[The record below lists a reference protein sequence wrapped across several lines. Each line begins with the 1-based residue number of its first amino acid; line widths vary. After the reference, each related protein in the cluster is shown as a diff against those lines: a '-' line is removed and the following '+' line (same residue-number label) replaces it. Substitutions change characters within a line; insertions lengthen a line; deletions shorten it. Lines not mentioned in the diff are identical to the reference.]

1 MADKTQQTT
10 AAEPSRKV
18 TVAGDSDPLHDEVV
32 RRAVDLSWN
41 NEISAAEALL
51 QPGAATIPRHSLHL
65 AELHWC
71 ASLVSGN
78 EKLMLEVLEQLNG
91 TLRLTEAC
99 LADYPAS
106 CVRNG
111 LLRADSSA
119 ARVADL
125 EDDLN
130 IVLADANLLSAAIM
144 VLTSQKIKGAWRV
157 RKAWMIYYG
166 LERRRKRPVC
176 AELQGSVAFGCG
188 LIMFGISWLPAMM
201 VSICRVVGFES
212 NRIRGM
218 ALLQDACGEHGV
230 RSPLAALVLLVFSL
244 IVPHS
249 LSNLDELLRVAKPVL
264 DDSLARWPH
273 SMMFNWLASY
283 YTKKIGDVT
292 GTLRYVDA
300 AIAACLATGKFAAPP
315 ATLAVDRVSCLFL
328 AQKFDDA
335 CTACDELMANGG
347 GTCIVRGICH
357 TYRAL
362 CLHMVGRTADAVAE
376 FQSVKTLKC
385 HTKDRLFIDMGLS
398 AIKTRASGLTLIPYE
413 VMYIKRDIAHM
424 TPDTATSF
432 LALLERHYAPFAP
445 KASPEET
452 AVYQLIAGVLR
463 RATGDAARGN
473 SDIRAAATA
482 AVAAKGF
489 KHEKFVAPFAC
500 CEIAEIAYHDNNLD
514 ECSRYLDLANKYGG
528 GPFEDFIK
536 PRVRIG
542 RETLK
547 ARIANGGKEP
557 PVSSRDAAF
566 ATSTAGTSSEGTAE
580 VDPDDSS
587 AAAAAAAAGLDAD
600 AQPVSAT
607 APAATSHITVAVE
620 QEEEEEEDE

>member
-1 MADKTQQTT
+1 MSDKGADT
-10 AAEPSRKV
+10 AEKAAAAAV
-18 TVAGDSDPLHDEVV
+18 DSAPLHDDVV

-41 NEISAAEALL
+41 NDVAAAEALL
-51 QPGAATIPRHSLHL
+51 QPGAATLPRHALHL

-71 ASLVSGN
+71 SALVSGN
-78 EKLMLEVLEQLNG
+78 EQLMLEVLEQLNG

-111 LLRADSSA
+111 LLHRASSA
-119 ARVADL
+119 ARVADVA
-125 EDDLN
+125 DDLS

-157 RKAWMIYYG
+157 RKAWQIYSG

-176 AELQGSVAFGCG
+176 AELRGSVAFGCG
-188 LIMFGISWLPAMM
+188 LIMFGISWLPAVM
-201 VSICRVVGFES
+201 VSVCRVVGFES

-218 ALLQDACGEHGV
+218 ALLQDACAARGV
-230 RSPLAALVLLVFSL
+230 RSPLAALVLLAFSL

-249 LSNLDELLRVAKPVL
+249 LSNLDALLRVAKPVL
-264 DDSLARWPH
+264 DDALARWPQG
-273 SMMFNWLASY
+273 MMFNWLASY
-283 YTKKIGDVT
+283 YTKKVGDVA

-328 AQKFDDA
+328 AQQFDAA
-335 CTACDELMANGG
+335 CRACDDLMAHGG

-362 CLHMVGRTADAVAE
+362 SLHLVGRTADAVAE
-376 FQSVKTLKC
+376 FESVRSLKC

-398 AIKTRASGLTLIPYE
+398 AIKTRASGLALVPFE

-424 TPDTATSF
+424 TPASAASF
-432 LALLERHYAPFAP
+432 LALLERHYAPHA
-445 KASPEET
+445 ARANPEET
-452 AVYQLIAGVLR
+452 AVYQLLAGVLR
-463 RATGDAARGN
+463 RAAGDAERGVA
-473 SDIRAAATA
+473 DIRAAATA

-489 KHEKFVAPFAC
+489 KHERFVAPFAC
-500 CEIAEIAYHDNNLD
+500 CELAEIAYLAADLD
-514 ECSRYLDLANKYGG
+514 ECARYLDLANKYGG

-542 RETLK
+542 RETLR

-557 PVSSRDAAF
+557 PVSDRDAAF
-566 ATSTAGTSSEGTAE
+566 AAGSGGSEGAAE
-580 VDPDDSS
+580 VEPEDD
-587 AAAAAAAAGLDAD
+587 AAAAAAAADAD
-600 AQPVSAT
+600 SAPVSAT
-607 APAATSHITVAVE
+607 APASTSQITVAVE

>member
-1 MADKTQQTT
+1 MTDKAATATT
-10 AAEPSRKV
+10 TTEPKKV
-18 TVAGDSDPLHDEVV
+18 TVADDSDPLHDEVV

-51 QPGAATIPRHSLHL
+51 QPGAATIPRHALHL

-71 ASLVSGN
+71 SSLVSGN

-157 RKAWMIYYG
+157 RKAWTIYYG
-166 LERRRKRPVC
+166 LERRKKRPVC

-218 ALLQDACGEHGV
+218 ALLQDACAEHGV

-264 DDSLARWPH
+264 DDALARWPQG
-273 SMMFNWLASY
+273 MMFNWLASY
-283 YTKKIGDVT
+283 YTKKIGDVA

-335 CTACDELMANGG
+335 CRACDELMANGG

-376 FQSVKTLKC
+376 FQSVRTLKC

-424 TPDTATSF
+424 TPATATSF
-432 LALLERHYAPFAP
+432 LALLERQYAPFAS
-445 KASPEET
+445 KASTEET

-463 RATGDAARGN
+463 RATGDRDRGN
-473 SDIRAAATA
+473 SDIRTAAAA

-514 ECSRYLDLANKYGG
+514 ECARYLDLANKYGG

-566 ATSTAGTSSEGTAE
+566 ATSAVGTSSEGSA
-580 VDPDDSS
+580 DSNSSGAPAS
-587 AAAAAAAAGLDAD
+587 AAGSVDAD
-600 AQPVSAT
+600 VQPVSAT